1 LPVAERMRRCY
12 VEADVR
18 RPVIECTSL
27 LRVFESATGRVQ
39 AVRGVDLTIE
49 SGRSVAVVGPSGSG
63 KSSLLRLIGGLDE
76 PTAGDVSIDGV
87 SLVRLSGGARRKMR
101 AQLLAHVHQRPM
113 DNLLGHLTALEQVVR
128 VAERRGVG
136 VDESREMLDALG
148 RC

>member
-1 LPVAERMRRCY
+1 M
-12 VEADVR
+12 EADVR
-18 RPVIECTSL
+18 RPVIECISL

-87 SLVRLSGGARRKMR
+87 SLVRLSGGARR
-101 AQLLAHVHQRPM
+101 ARP
-113 DNLLGHLTALEQVVR
+113 
-128 VAERRGVG
+128 RRPG
-136 VDESREMLDALG
+136 
-148 RC
+148 